1 MLLEFA
7 AAARPRQWSK
17 NLVCFAA
24 LVFADR
30 LTDAGSVFLSAI
42 CFVSFCI
49 ASSAVYLYN
58 DICDLD
64 QDRIHP
70 VKRRRPVAS
79 GRLSVRAA
87 LTGAIALALVSVAI
101 SWPLGQ
107 RFRTVLASYL
117 VLSIL
122 YSLTLKR
129 IVILDV
135 VAIAIGFVLRVQSG
149 IEAISSPQ
157 SAWVLLCMFFMAL
170 FLGFGKRHGEITAL
184 KGGAATDQ
192 RPVLNAY
199 SIPYLNILLGMSA
212 TTALVC
218 YSLYAVTV
226 QQNETFLLTILP
238 VSFGIA
244 RYLLLIIVKTG
255 GEDPEEMLTR
265 DVPMVLTVLV
275 WALMC
280 VVILYYGLHM
290 FPHSPVGRPALP

>member
-1 MLLEFA
+1 MLRDLA
-7 AAARPRQWSK
+7 IAARPRQWSK

-30 LTDAGSVFLSAI
+30 LANPESVLQAAI
-42 CFVSFCI
+42 CFFSFCL

-58 DICDLD
+58 DVCDLD

-70 VKRRRPVAS
+70 VKRGRPIAS
-79 GRLSVRAA
+79 GRLSVPVAVASAIILAA
-87 LTGAIALALVSVAI
+87 SSVAV
-101 SWPLGQ
+101 SWQFGQ
-107 RFRTVLASYL
+107 RYRTVLASYL
-117 VLSIL
+117 ILSVL

-135 VAIAIGFVLRVQSG
+135 MAIAIGFVLRVQSG

-170 FLGFGKRHGEITAL
+170 FLGFGKRHGEIAGL
-184 KGGAATDQ
+184 KGADGSNQ

-199 SIPYLNILLGMSA
+199 SIPLLNILLGLSA

-226 QQNETFLLTILP
+226 QTNQSFLLTILP
-238 VSFGIA
+238 VSFGIL
-244 RYLLLIIVKTG
+244 RYILVIIVKTG

-265 DVPMVLTVLV
+265 DIPMIFTVLV

-280 VVILYYGLHM
+280 VLILYYGLHV
-290 FPHSPVGRPALP
+290 FPKKT